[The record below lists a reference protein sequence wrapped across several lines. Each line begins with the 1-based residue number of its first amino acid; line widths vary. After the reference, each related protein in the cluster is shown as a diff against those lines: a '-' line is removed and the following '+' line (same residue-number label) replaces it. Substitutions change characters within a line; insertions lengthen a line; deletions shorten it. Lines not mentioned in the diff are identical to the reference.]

1 MVLKWK
7 VNGNKIGGRKVMMT
21 IDEMRATRER
31 LHYTYEMLSEKSG
44 VPLATIQKVF
54 SGTTKRPHFKTMEA
68 LEAALK
74 RADKSRY
81 EVYTDIL
88 GNEVVQVRES
98 GLAYDL
104 YGTGALETTDMTDA
118 FGGKFEISEE
128 GLPIHPRYK
137 IPIRKQ
143 GDYTTDDLDKIP
155 DEIRVELIDGVIY
168 DLASPTSIHQVIAAT
183 VHTIMSNYAI
193 EHGLH
198 CMPYIA
204 PLDVEFDNRKKDR
217 LQPDLLVMCEKARKE
232 GEPEPDHDA
241 PDFVMEVMSPSSRR
255 MDMLIKLNRY
265 LRAGVKEYWI
275 VDPEKKTVMVYDF
288 VNNDLAHFY
297 SFDDEIPVAISGGDL
312 TIDFKVVQERLD
324 AAERIE
330 RSKGWILRR

>member
-1 MVLKWK
+1 
-7 VNGNKIGGRKVMMT
+7 MMT
-21 IDEMRATRER
+21 IEEMRAARER

-81 EVYTDIL
+81 EVYTDIQ
-88 GNEVVQVRES
+88 GHEVVQVRES
-98 GLAYDL
+98 GPAYDL

-118 FGGKFEISEE
+118 FGGKYEISEE
-128 GLPIHPRYK
+128 GLPIHPRYNL
-137 IPIRKQ
+137 PVRRQ

-168 DLASPTSIHQVIAAT
+168 DLASPTSIHQIIAGT
-183 VHTIMSNYAI
+183 VHTIMSNYAA
-193 EHGLH
+193 EHGHH

-217 LQPDLLVMCEKARKE
+217 LQPDLLVVCER
-232 GEPEPDHDA
+232 GNDEPETDQHA
-241 PDFVMEVMSPSSRR
+241 PDFIMEVMSPSSRR
-255 MDMLIKLNRY
+255 VDMLIKLNRY
-265 LRAGVKEYWI
+265 MRAGVKEYWI
-275 VDPEKKTVMVYDF
+275 VDPEKKTVLVYDF
-288 VNNDLAHFY
+288 VNNDFAHTY
-297 SFDDEIPVAISGGDL
+297 SFDDKIPVAISGGDL
-312 TIDFKVVQERLD
+312 VIDFKAVQERLD

-330 RSKGWILRR
+330 RSAGWILRR